1 MRRTYY
7 RSLKERPLALY
18 DKTALLGKR
27 ILITGGGT
35 GLGKGIATHLVAHG
49 AEVHLWGRRMAVL
62 KQAAAEINSQY
73 GQRAFIQ
80 AVDIRNAE
88 LVDSAVAEIWAQHG
102 ALTGLINNAA
112 ANFITP
118 TKDISPRGFEAIT
131 ATVMNGAFFTT
142 QACGRR
148 WIEQGIKGAAVVSTL
163 VTWIWTGSA
172 FVTSSAMAKA
182 AVHAMTMSL
191 AVEWARYGIRLNAVA
206 PGPFPTEYAWKMLNP
221 TDESAIGA
229 TQASEVPLGRYG
241 EIEELA
247 NLMIFLLS
255 DGCNYLTGETICID
269 GGHHL
274 AAPSTFAGLAK
285 LSDEAWRKIS
295 ESSKNA
301 SAASKAQRSV

>member
-1 MRRTYY
+1 M
-7 RSLKERPLALY
+7 ALY
-18 DKTALLGKR
+18 DKGALIGKR

-35 GLGKGIATHLVAHG
+35 GLGKGVAHHLAAHG
-49 AEVHLWGRRMAVL
+49 AEVHLWGRRKSVL
-62 KQAAAEINSQY
+62 EQTAAEIAAQH
-73 GQRAFIQ
+73 GPHVCFQ
-80 AVDIRNAE
+80 AVDVRSAE
-88 LVDSAVAEIWAQHG
+88 SVESAVAEIWEKHG
-102 ALTGLINNAA
+102 PLTSLVNNAA
-112 ANFITP
+112 GNFIAP
-118 TKDISPRGFEAIT
+118 TKDISPRAYEAVT
-131 ATVMNGAFFTT
+131 STVMDGTFFTT

-148 WIEQGIKGAAVVSTL
+148 WIDQGIRGSVISTL

-206 PGPFPTEYAWKMLNP
+206 PGPFPTEYAWQMLNP
-221 TDESAIGA
+221 TDESAVGA
-229 TQASEVPLGRYG
+229 TQASGVPMGRYG

-274 AAPSTFAGLAK
+274 AAPSTFAGLTK
-285 LSDEAWRKIS
+285 LSEDSWRKIR
-295 ESSKNA
+295 EQSKSA
-301 SAASKAQRSV
+301 TAASKAERSV